1 MKISIVGAGIGGLTL
16 ALALHRAG
24 LSKDLRLFEAAPEFK
39 PLGVGINLMPHAVNA
54 LTGLGLLDNLRAV
67 AVEPRQIGY
76 YTHHGQLIHNEPV
89 GRSAGYH
96 VPHFSIHRADLHKL
110 LLDAVHARI
119 GPDAVVM
126 DRTCTGFDENEQG
139 VDLTFDDSQGNSLVE
154 RNDVVI
160 ACDGIHS
167 AIRRQ
172 LYPGEGPPR
181 FQGINM
187 WRGVTRMEPYLGGD
201 TVVRVGALFRTGKL
215 AIYPIRNDIDAD
227 GRQLVNWVAETADD
241 HAAPIDWSAPGKLED
256 FYDLFEN
263 WTFEWLDC
271 AKMLRDAD
279 TVLSYPMVDRDP
291 IDRWVFGRVALLGDA
306 AHPMHPRGGNGG
318 AQSILDAIELAR
330 CLADSPDIPSAL
342 QAYQEARLATV
353 NALVLRNR
361 SEPPDVIIEK
371 VEERTSGQRFSRIED
386 VMSVSEI
393 DELING
399 YKRAAR
405 YDMKTVSG

>member
-24 LSKDLRLFEAAPEFK
+24 LSGDLKIYEAAPGFK

-54 LTGLGLLDNLRAV
+54 LAGLGLLDALRAV

-76 YTHHGQLIHNEPV
+76 YTHHGQLIHNEAV

-96 VPHFSIHRADLHKL
+96 VPHFSIHRADLHAVL
-110 LLDAVHARI
+110 LEAVHARI
-119 GPDAVVM
+119 GSDAVLL
-126 DRTCTGFDENEQG
+126 DRACTGFEVQG
-139 VDLTFDDSQGNSLVE
+139 ESVDLSFGDDRVTGS
-154 RNDVVI
+154 DIVI

-172 LYPGEGPPR
+172 LYPNEGPPR

-187 WRGVTRMEPYLGGD
+187 WRGVTRMEPYLDGD

-215 AIYPIRNDIDAD
+215 AIYPIRNDIDGE
-227 GRQLVNWVAETADD
+227 GRQLINWVAETADD
-241 HAAPIDWSAPGKLED
+241 HAAAIDWSAPGRLED
-256 FYDLFEN
+256 FYELFKD
-263 WTFEWLDC
+263 WTFDWLDC
-271 AKMLRDAD
+271 AAMLRDAD

-330 CLADSPDIPSAL
+330 CLSEIPDAPAAL
-342 QAYQEARLATV
+342 EAYQDARLATV

-371 VEERTSGQRFSRIED
+371 VEDRTGGEKFARIED
-386 VMSVSEI
+386 VMSIEEI